1 MSSLLTSTAGCNTL
15 ASTILS
21 GTTNLAARA
30 GMMCSQLQLC
40 PAAGC
45 SSLTSTKIGSGTAL
59 SGALDLCAAEGVA
72 GGTPTPLPSATRGP
86 ANCRTASECSG
97 PGMMCIFP
105 PSPPQVCEC
114 SAGSDL
120 CYGLGNCTSFCS
132 LNSTLDTVAALNA
145 GTKTCDVVQAGA
157 GVCST
162 TEVCTAVSG
171 CQEWVCDTA
180 TQSLKQVP
188 CTGLC
193 KPQQLS
199 VTGAAL
205 SDDGTTVTAALSA
218 SASSFDLQPCPS
230 VLDTGSA
237 LAVGGAGASC
247 SASGSNL
254 VVRLGPAA
262 TLQANQVLTLLSGA
276 DQKLR
281 GQLDPTQPFTGSF
294 NVSWCSA
301 CAVPRAAVI
310 GPPIVTEVC
319 EGVSSLLAAANAA
332 PALFDASLSVD
343 PSGHAQ
349 WSNVQWAVPA
359 SAPGSAASKAVL
371 QAAVDRTN
379 ALPTVRERLALT
391 LTNAEVGS
399 LELAPAYTLQV
410 TVTSWLSTSATTTAT
425 FARASTN
432 SAPTVTVLGAS
443 SQPFRI
449 IDGLGAGAQAGAV
462 CKGKSLEWRWN
473 STWPGLP
480 AGGVAGQTLWLQGP
494 VPAVNGQSIPLVV
507 TANYVGDTSTAASSA
522 VTMVAVGSN
531 PVAVLAGPA
540 GDIPDNEPIVLKAIA
555 STDPDTTPALQRLSF
570 RWTCRRE
577 DFPAPC
583 FTGASQGDQD
593 SVPGVWTLPAS
604 LLAVGKTHVFTVTVV
619 KDTAAGSTASPLSA
633 SQSLSLRPR
642 STAVPFP
649 RGNLTRQCAAAGC
662 SSPHPT
668 DAPLTVMLTIATE
681 FVASTVSWA
690 SADASGVAGLTAA
703 SAANTPGMPP
713 GVHTLT
719 VPASV
724 LPTNRPS
731 ITITAVMTSPANVSG
746 EATVTVPLNGAP
758 FCSLVPTVAGASANA
773 NGVCL
778 EVTALADTFPTA
790 AFRIRAN
797 NWADTSAWTNIN
809 TLNYDFGIR
818 TFIEGGAINDVMQ
831 QSSAAPSG
839 TLVGMQQGNVTLYG
853 CAIDPEGSR
862 TCGTVVVT
870 VKPPGADFNAS
881 AALSTVDV
889 SALLE
894 SNDKRS
900 LLQAANT
907 AAAIMSTVNTS
918 DPAAAEL
925 VSKQSAL
932 LVSAI
937 LSGTSMT
944 DATQV
949 HTHSCGAGGRRNQAV
964 AAMSAIAASSGA
976 ALSDSS
982 RAVFA
987 NAAKDATAALGS
999 TAVDSS
1005 FVTQVCAMS
1014 SASLPTSNSTN
1025 MTSTSS
1031 SATGRRS
1038 RLLIAAV
1045 GGGGGGR
1052 SLLQSS
1058 SGGSANAT
1066 NAQSSLAD
1074 LLTVASRLAAAL
1086 GRQAAPGGSYLAAGS
1101 QGVFVGA
1108 VALAAPSAGTVN
1120 ASTSGL
1126 VAAGPDAAV
1135 GTAASNGTSSSNST
1149 AAAAAAGRHRRLQ
1162 ELSLQHSSTG
1172 RQLLQTISAS
1182 GRSGSAEAFVVLS
1195 GAIATGAG
1203 GWSLGLSYATQAISA
1218 VSSTLAGQLP
1228 ATVTLLGGGLASVA
1242 WSAIST
1248 TTSSSPPALDGNTNY
1263 LLLRIPAPGYD
1274 PAKSTACLLYNA
1286 SATPPTASGNLAG
1299 MPVGSSP
1306 AVFVSYDSATGRV
1319 ACRAAAVGSYLVA
1332 QGPAPPSPPMQP
1344 PVADVQP
1351 PPPAS
1356 NTSSIASPPPPG
1368 GSNPEAGPGDSGGGD
1383 GVNEGAIIGGVI
1395 GGVAG
1400 VALLAGAAYVGTRYQ
1415 KRGRLQLVAQEGPA
1429 DPDPGIGIDIG
1440 TGAMHVHDPAAAVA
1454 TAGFAAPGAAG
1465 AGATAVPSAG
1475 THSGTI
1481 VPTAAGEPLQPGSA
1495 TAVAAAAAAA
1505 AASSRPTS
1513 GPVPSVPRR
1522 ASGTGSAGGWTSGQ
1536 LQPYDDGGAEGG
1548 GTGSPATSG
1557 RLPRP
1562 GGLSGVASISQ
1573 VTPFVAMTVAQHR
1586 LSAGQLGPAGADS
1599 SGPPSSAGSHANRT
1613 AWS

>member
-1 MSSLLTSTAGCNTL
+1 MSALLTSTTACNTL

-45 SSLTSTKIGSGTAL
+45 GSLTTTQIGSGAPL

-86 ANCRTASECSG
+86 ANCRTATECSG
-97 PGMMCIFP
+97 TGMMCIFP

-114 SAGSDL
+114 SAGSDV
-120 CYGLGNCTSFCS
+120 CYGLGNCTSYCS

-145 GTKTCDVVQAGA
+145 GTRTCDVAQGGV
-157 GVCST
+157 GVCSA
-162 TEVCTAVSG
+162 TEVCTFVSG
-171 CQEWVCDTA
+171 CQEWVCDAA

-193 KPQQLS
+193 KPQQLG
-199 VTGAAL
+199 VTSAAL
-205 SDDGTTVTAALSA
+205 SDDGTTVTATLSA
-218 SASSFDLQPCPS
+218 SASSLDLQSCSS
-230 VLDTGSA
+230 VFDTSSA

-247 SASGSNL
+247 LASGASL

-262 TLQANQVLTLLSGA
+262 TLQANQVLSLLSGA

-301 CAVPRAAVI
+301 CAAPRAAVI
-310 GPPIVTEVC
+310 GPPTVTEVC
-319 EGVSSLLAAANAA
+319 EGVSSLLSAANAA
-332 PALFDASLSVD
+332 PPQFDASLSTD

-349 WSNVQWAVPA
+349 WANVQWAVPA
-359 SAPGSAASKAVL
+359 GAPGSAASKAVL
-371 QAAVDRTN
+371 Q
-379 ALPTVRERLALT
+379 
-391 LTNAEVGS
+391 
-399 LELAPAYTLQV
+399 V
-410 TVTSWLSTSATTTAT
+410 TMTSWLTTSATATAT
-425 FARASTN
+425 FARASSN
-432 SAPTVTVLGAS
+432 SAPTLTVLGAS

-449 IDGLGAGAQAGAV
+449 IDGLGAGAQAAAV
-462 CKGKSLEWRWN
+462 CKGKSLEWKWN

-480 AGGVAGQTLWLQGP
+480 SAGVAGQTLWLQGP
-494 VPAVNGQSIPLVV
+494 VPAINGQSIPLVV
-507 TANYVGDTSTAASSA
+507 TANYVGDSSTAASA
-522 VTMVAVGSN
+522 TVTMIAVGSN
-531 PVAVLAGPA
+531 PVAVLSGPT
-540 GDIPDNEPIVLKAIA
+540 GDVPDNEQIVLNATA
-555 STDPDTTPALQRLSF
+555 SSDPDTTRALQQLSF

-583 FTGASQGDQD
+583 FTGASQGNQD
-593 SVPGVWTLPAS
+593 SVPGVWTLPAG
-604 LLAVGKTHVFTVTVV
+604 LLTAGKTHVFTVTVV
-619 KDTAAGSTASPLSA
+619 KDAAAGSTASALTA

-662 SSPHPT
+662 GSPHPT
-668 DAPLTVMLTIATE
+668 DSSLTVMLTIGTE
-681 FVASTVSWA
+681 FVASTVSWSSGEA
-690 SADASGVAGLTAA
+690 AGVAGLTAA

-719 VPASV
+719 VPSSV

-731 ITITAVMTSPANVSG
+731 ITITATMTSPANVSG
-746 EATVTVPLNGAP
+746 EATLTVPLNGAP
-758 FCSLVPTVAGASANA
+758 FCSLVPQALAVASAAA
-773 NGVCL
+773 NGLCL

-797 NWADTSAWTNIN
+797 NWADTSASSSDVN
-809 TLNYDFGIR
+809 TLNYEFGIR
-818 TFIEGGAINDVMQ
+818 TVIEGGAVNDVMQ
-831 QSSAAPSG
+831 QTSTAPSG

-870 VKPPGADFNAS
+870 VKPPGAGFNAS

-889 SALLE
+889 NALLE

-925 VSKQSAL
+925 VSKQSAA

-944 DATQV
+944 DATQ
-949 HTHSCGAGGRRNQAV
+949 RNQAV
-964 AAMSAIAASSGA
+964 AAMSAIASSSGA

-987 NAAKDATAALGS
+987 NAAKDATASLGT
-999 TAVDSS
+999 TAVDAS
-1005 FVTQVCAMS
+1005 FVA
-1014 SASLPTSNSTN
+1014 
-1025 MTSTSS
+1025 
-1031 SATGRRS
+1031 
-1038 RLLIAAV
+1038 
-1045 GGGGGGR
+1045 
-1052 SLLQSS
+1052 
-1058 SGGSANAT
+1058 
-1066 NAQSSLAD
+1066 
-1074 LLTVASRLAAAL
+1074 
-1086 GRQAAPGGSYLAAGS
+1086 QAAPGGGYLAAGD

-1108 VALAAPSAGTVN
+1108 VALAAPSAGTAN

-1126 VAAGPDAAV
+1126 VAAGPDTAT
-1135 GTAASNGTSSSNST
+1135 GTAANSTTPTNGTSSGTST
-1149 AAAAAAGRHRRLQ
+1149 NGAGRHRRLQ
-1162 ELSLQHSSTG
+1162 QLPADVSLAG
-1172 RQLLQTISAS
+1172 RQLLQSSTTPS
-1182 GRSGSAEAFVVLS
+1182 GRSGSAEVFVVLA

-1203 GWSLGLSYATQAISA
+1203 GWGLSLSYATQATGA
-1218 VSSTLAGQLP
+1218 VASTLAGQLP
-1228 ATVTLLGGGLASVA
+1228 ATVSLLGGGLASVA
-1242 WSAIST
+1242 WSAISAST
-1248 TTSSSPPALDGNTNY
+1248 TASPPALDGTTNY
-1263 LLLRIPAPGYD
+1263 LLLRIPAPGFD
-1274 PAKSTACLLYNA
+1274 PSKSTACLRYNA
-1286 SATPPTASGNLAG
+1286 TATPPTATGSLAG
-1299 MPVGSSP
+1299 VPPGSSP
-1306 AVFVSYDSATGRV
+1306 AAYVSYDSVTGRV
-1319 ACRAAAVGSYLVA
+1319 TCRASAVGSYVVA
-1332 QGPAPPSPPMQP
+1332 QGPAPPAPPSPAPA
-1344 PVADVQP
+1344 VGAQP
-1351 PPPAS
+1351 PPPEG

-1400 VALLAGAAYVGTRYQ
+1400 VALLAGAAFVGMKYQ
-1415 KRGRLQLVAQEGPA
+1415 KRRRLQLVAHEAPA
-1429 DPDPGIGIDIG
+1429 DPDPGIGIGIEP
-1440 TGAMHVHDPAAAVA
+1440 GAMHVHDPAGAAAAAVA
-1454 TAGFAAPGAAG
+1454 GAGPSAIPSGAGGTHRIGSASALSRLSAAAG
-1465 AGATAVPSAG
+1465 AAVSR
-1475 THSGTI
+1475 HSGI
-1481 VPTAAGEPLQPGSA
+1481 VPVTSDEPLQPGSA
-1495 TAVAAAAAAA
+1495 TAAAAAAAA
-1505 AASSRPTS
+1505 AAAGGSRPVS
-1513 GPVPSVPRR
+1513 GPVPPLPRR
-1522 ASGTGSAGGWTSGQ
+1522 PSATGSGGGWTSGH
-1536 LQPYDDGGAEGG
+1536 LQQDEGYG
-1548 GTGSPATSG
+1548 VEASGTASPVTSG

-1562 GGLSGVASISQ
+1562 SGLSGVASVSQ
-1573 VTPFVAMTVAQHR
+1573 VTPVVALTVAHR
-1586 LSAGQLGPAGADS
+1586 LSAGQMGPGGVE
-1599 SGPPSSAGSHANRT
+1599 SGPPSSAGSHSNRT

>member
-45 SSLTSTKIGSGTAL
+45 SSLTSNKIGSGTAL

-310 GPPIVTEVC
+310 GPLIVTEVC

-332 PALFDASLSVD
+332 PPLFDASLSAD

-359 SAPGSAASKAVL
+359 GAPGSTASKAVL

-410 TVTSWLSTSATTTAT
+410 TVTSWLSTSATATAT

-462 CKGKSLEWRWN
+462 CRGKSLEWRWN

-522 VTMVAVGSN
+522 LTMVAVGSN
-531 PVAVLAGPA
+531 PVAVLTGPS
-540 GDIPDNEPIVLKAIA
+540 GDIPDNEPIVLNATA

-593 SVPGVWTLPAS
+593 SVPDVWTLPAS

-668 DAPLTVMLTIATE
+668 DKALTVMLTIATE

-690 SADASGVAGLTAA
+690 SADASGMAGLTAA

-758 FCSLVPTVAGASANA
+758 FCSLVPTLAGASANA

-790 AFRIRAN
+790 AFRN
-797 NWADTSAWTNIN
+797 LGD
-809 TLNYDFGIR
+809 
-818 TFIEGGAINDVMQ
+818 GGAINDVMQ
-831 QSSAAPSG
+831 QSSTAPSG

-862 TCGTVVVT
+862 TCGAVLVT

-881 AALSTVDV
+881 AALSTMDV

-944 DATQV
+944 DATQ
-949 HTHSCGAGGRRNQAV
+949 RNQAV
-964 AAMSAIAASSGA
+964 AAMSAIATSSGA

-987 NAAKDATAALGS
+987 NAAKGATAALGS

-1005 FVTQVCAMS
+1005 FVTQICAMMA
-1014 SASLPTSNSTN
+1014 ASLPASNFTNSTN
-1025 MTSTSS
+1025 TAARSS
-1031 SATGRRS
+1031 GRRS
-1038 RLLIAAV
+1038 LLATAV

-1108 VALAAPSAGTVN
+1108 VALAAPSAGNVN

-1126 VAAGPDAAV
+1126 VAAGPDAAA
-1135 GTAASNGTSSSNST
+1135 GTASNGTSSSNST
-1149 AAAAAAGRHRRLQ
+1149 TAAAAAGRHRRLQ

-1248 TTSSSPPALDGNTNY
+1248 TTSSSPPALDGTTNY

-1299 MPVGSSP
+1299 VPVGSP
-1306 AVFVSYDSATGRV
+1306 QAVFVGYDSATGRV

-1332 QGPAPPSPPMQP
+1332 QGPAPPSPPP
-1344 PVADVQP
+1344 AAVSGHAP
-1351 PPPAS
+1351 PPPPDNT
-1356 NTSSIASPPPPG
+1356 NTSSIASSPPPPN
-1368 GSNPEAGPGDSGGGD
+1368 SNPEAGVDKGSGGG
-1383 GVNEGAIIGGVI
+1383 GGGVSVALI
-1395 GGVAG
+1395 AGVVGGVVGA
-1400 VALLAGAAYVGTRYQ
+1400 ALLAGAGFFAFKAQ
-1415 KRGRLQLVAQEGPA
+1415 KRRNQLRLVAEEGPA
-1429 DPDPGIGIDIG
+1429 PPDPGVGIGLLPEEAAITTVTHIPGASAVSVTGRGPRAVPVVTIG
-1440 TGAMHVHDPAAAVA
+1440 ASAASATSVLPVHPPAAAVSVTRPA
-1454 TAGFAAPGAAG
+1454 GHALVIDDVLPFTAGPAE
-1465 AGATAVPSAG
+1465 T
-1475 THSGTI
+1475 
-1481 VPTAAGEPLQPGSA
+1481 
-1495 TAVAAAAAAA
+1495 
-1505 AASSRPTS
+1505 SRPTS
-1513 GPVPSVPRR
+1513 SQLAAAPPLPPRSFV
-1522 ASGTGSAGGWTSGQ
+1522 AGAGGAAGGGGWTSAPI
-1536 LQPYDDGGAEGG
+1536 LRLEGVSAAAPAASDHG
-1548 GTGSPATSG
+1548 GTASPLVSG
-1557 RLPRP
+1557 RLSKP
-1562 GGLSGVASISQ
+1562 GGVVSSSQ
-1573 VTPFVAMTVAQHR
+1573 VTPFMPFTVAQHR
-1586 LSAGQLGPAGADS
+1586 GVTGRD
-1599 SGPPSSAGSHANRT
+1599 SGPPSSAGSHSNRS